1 METQHLF
8 IQTENFK
15 GGILYMSQNS
25 EQKLREHL
33 TNIKDSYDDFV
44 ETILLLS
51 KRNNLV
57 EKMIEYIENTP
68 NVTASDIDDKI
79 DDLRGL

>member
-1 METQHLF
+1 
-8 IQTENFK
+8 
-15 GGILYMSQNS
+15 MSQNS

-57 EKMIEYIENTP
+57 EQMIEYIENTP
-68 NVTASDIDDKI
+68 DVTTSDVDDKI